1 MNGFER
7 VDYRTC
13 DTPQEIFDAVV
24 RRGLDGRGQCT
35 THKGN
40 CAYRSA
46 DGSNA
51 CFVGVFMD
59 DSSPMCRSSNGVL
72 DLDKDVGATPA
83 FMAWIKRHE
92 LLLVDLQEM
101 HDDRHNWDDEGE
113 RIEIRALSHIA
124 GKYGLVLNLP
134 TAEGTKS

>member
-7 VDYRTC
+7 ANYRTH
-13 DTPQEIFDAVV
+13 DTPQKIFDAVV

-35 THKGN
+35 TLTGN

-59 DSSPMCRSSNGVL
+59 DGSPMCRSSNGVL
-72 DLDKDVGATPA
+72 DLDKNAGAAPA
-83 FMAWIKRHE
+83 FLAWIKRHG

-101 HDDRHNWDDEGE
+101 HDDRHNWDDERE
-113 RIEIRALSHIA
+113 RIEIHALSHIA

-134 TAEGTKS
+134 NTED

>member
-7 VDYRTC
+7 ADYRTH

-35 THKGN
+35 THTGD

-51 CFVGVFMD
+51 CFVGIFMD
-59 DSSPMCRSSNGVL
+59 DSSPMCRSSNDVL
-72 DLDKDVGATPA
+72 DLYKDVGATPA

-92 LLLVDLQEM
+92 LLLDALQEM
-101 HDDRHNWDDEGE
+101 HDNGDNWESAGGKIKVD
-113 RIEIRALSHIA
+113 ALA
-124 GKYGLVLNLP
+124 RFAKVYDLVLNLP
-134 TAEGTKS
+134 DTEG